1 MELYQN
7 KLTRAE
13 WETIEKPVSDEE
25 QKILSLIVEGY
36 HDTDIRKN
44 DTSTFLSYTKVEKTP
59 EVDWFIF
66 KQYFQATITTCIQ
79 KYAQGTPLENLS
91 EMKYLEGKD
100 LKPLRSSDSIRIQNS
115 DSVIRDNKQKIFEYI
130 LIELFENLL
139 KDLHKKKTTY
149 AFYLYTLIQLKKVA
163 VHDINKFVNG
173 YINSVISYALSMTN
187 TENIMENAYAFIE
200 QNKYLMKYADKEL
213 YSHQKKVF
221 GFYRNLYEGANV
233 AETKNKEEINR
244 LCNER
249 KTIQQ
254 QNVKWVEKK
263 MYLGDDDEE
272 KQRMEKEY
280 EDTIQNQ
287 TKLNAEQETQIE
299 AIDAEL
305 NELYFKK
312 YDKPPSLVIYT
323 APTGTGKTLTPIGLA
338 GQHRVIFV
346 CVARHIGMAL
356 AKAAISVDRKIAFA
370 FGCDTASD
378 IRLHYYSAIDYTV
391 NRRSGGIGKVD
402 HSNGKKVE
410 IMICDVQSY
419 LTAMYY
425 MMSFNEKEDIITY
438 WDEPTITMD
447 YEEHELHETI
457 HNNWKENKIPSVLL
471 SCATLPSMNELQPV
485 FTDFKRNFPDAVI
498 RNITSYDCK
507 KSIPILDKD
516 AYCALPHYIYEDY
529 TDLMRCV
536 MHCDENKTLLRYLDL
551 REVVSFIVY
560 SNKNGYASGSL
571 SISQYYKTI
580 SDITMNSIK
589 EHYLEIL
596 TNLTEESWP
605 SIYKYMS
612 STKQRR
618 IGDIGLSRTTSLKDT
633 YTPSAKSG
641 GSLTRTQSVFESGA
655 IKQNNNTIN
664 RNTGGL
670 LATTSDAYSLTDGPS
685 IFLTNNID
693 KIGQFYIQQSK
704 IDPSVFEKI
713 MLKIEYNEQISKEI
727 EKKESVIAHEEEKR
741 DKAMA
746 GGDDKKKSS
755 SNVGKLSVE
764 SQKLVEDINRARKK
778 IKLISLDP
786 IYSPNTKTHQE
797 RWAPNGSIVSN
808 AFVSDIGE
816 NNAKEIMQL
825 NIDNN
830 YKILM
835 LLGIGTFK
843 IHNNSRYMEIMK
855 KLAEEQRL
863 YMIIASTDYIYGTNY
878 QFCHGFISKDLSSI
892 TQQKTMQAMGRIGRN
907 NIQQDYTIRFR
918 DNDMIKALFSRPA
931 HNLEA
936 INMQKL
942 FSSND

>member
-13 WETIEKPVSDEE
+13 WETIEKPVSAEE
-25 QKILSLIVEGY
+25 KKILKLIVEGY
-36 HDTDIRKN
+36 YDTDIRKN

-59 EVDWFIF
+59 EVELFIF
-66 KQYFQATITTCIQ
+66 KQYFQSTISTCIN
-79 KYAQGTPLENLS
+79 KYGRGTSLANLS
-91 EMKYLEGKD
+91 DMKFLEGKD
-100 LKPLRSSDSIRIQNS
+100 MKHLKSSDSIRIQTS

-139 KDLHKKKTTY
+139 KNLYNKRNSY
-149 AFYLYTLIQLKKVA
+149 AFYLYTLLQIKKTA
-163 VHDINKFVNG
+163 VHNINKFVSK
-173 YINSVISYALSMTN
+173 YIDAVITYAENATN
-187 TENIMENAYAFIE
+187 VENIMTNAYEFIE
-200 QNKYLMKYADKEL
+200 KNTYLMKYADKEL

-221 GFYRNLYEGANV
+221 DFYRSRYESINIS
-233 AETKNKEEINR
+233 ETKNKNDILL
-244 LCNER
+244 LCKEKKR
-249 KTIQQ
+249 IQQ
-254 QNVKWVEKK
+254 KNLKWIENEL
-263 MYLGDDDEE
+263 YLGDNDEE
-272 KQRMEKEY
+272 QQKQE
-280 EDTIQNQ
+280 EDYKNAIQSQ
-287 TKLNAEQETQIE
+287 LQLDADQETQIE
-299 AIDAEL
+299 EIDSQL
-305 NELYFKK
+305 NDLYVKK
-312 YDKPPSLVIYT
+312 YTKTPSLVIYT

-338 GQHRVIFV
+338 GHHRIIFV

-356 AKAAISVDRKIAFA
+356 AKSAISVDRKIAFA

-378 IRLHYYSAIDYTV
+378 IRLHYYSAVDYTV
-391 NRRSGGIGKVD
+391 NKRSGGIGKVD
-402 HSNGKKVE
+402 HSNGSKVE

-447 YEEHELHETI
+447 YEDHELHEVI

-471 SCATLPSMNELQPV
+471 SCATLPSTTEMQPI
-485 FTDFKRNFPDAVI
+485 FTDFKRNFPGAVI

-516 AYCALPHYIYEDY
+516 GCCALPHYIYEDY
-529 TDLMRCV
+529 HDMMRCV
-536 MHCDENKTLLRYLDL
+536 MHCNENKTLLRYFDL
-551 REVVSFIVY
+551 REIIAFIVHVGH
-560 SNKNGYASGSL
+560 NKYIEGAL
-571 SISQYYKTI
+571 SISQYYQSV

-596 TNLTEESWP
+596 TNLPEESWNT
-605 SIYKYMS
+605 IYTHMS
-612 STKQRR
+612 SIRTRR
-618 IGDIGLSRTTSLKDT
+618 IGDDSLVNI
-633 YTPSAKSG
+633 SS
-641 GSLTRTQSVFESGA
+641 QSVFETGQTKKKS
-655 IKQNNNTIN
+655 NTSIN

-670 LATTSDAYSLTDGPS
+670 LATTSDAHSLTDGPS

-704 IDPSVFEKI
+704 IDATVFEKI
-713 MLKIEYNEQISKEI
+713 LTKIEYNEKLSKEI
-727 EKKESVIAHEEEKR
+727 EKKESFIAHEEEKR
-741 DKAMA
+741 DNAIS
-746 GGDDKKKSS
+746 GDDKKAS

-764 SQKLVEDINRARKK
+764 SLKMVADINRARKQ

-786 IYSPNTKTHQE
+786 MYLPNTKSHQE
-797 RWAPNGSIVSN
+797 IWAPNGEIVSN

-843 IHNNSRYMEIMK
+843 LHNNDRYMEIMK
-855 KLAEEQRL
+855 KLADEQRL
-863 YMIIASTDYIYGTNY
+863 FMIIASTDYIYGTNY

-918 DNDMIKALFSRPA
+918 DNDMIKALFTRPTN
-931 HNLEA
+931 NLEA
-936 INMQKL
+936 TNMQRL

>member
-13 WETIEKPVSDEE
+13 WETIEKPVSEE
-25 QKILSLIVEGY
+25 EKKILKLISDGY
-36 HDTDIRKN
+36 YDTNVRKN
-44 DTSTFLSYTKVEKTP
+44 DTSTFLSYTKVAKTP

-66 KQYFQATITTCIQ
+66 KQYFQNTITECIN
-79 KYAQGTPLENLS
+79 KYGKGTTLENLS
-91 EMKYLEGKD
+91 DMKFLEGKD
-100 LKPLRSSDSIRIQNS
+100 LKQLKGSDSIRINNS
-115 DSVIRDNKQKIFEYI
+115 DSIIRDNKQKIFEYI
-130 LIELFENLL
+130 LIELFEKLL
-139 KDLHKKKTTY
+139 KNLYKKNTDY
-149 AFYLYTLIQLKKVA
+149 AFYLYTLLQLKKSA
-163 VHDINKFVNG
+163 VHDINKFVNK
-173 YINSVISYALSMTN
+173 YIDAAIAYAQTMTKVD
-187 TENIMENAYAFIE
+187 NIMLNAYDFIE
-200 QNKYLMKYADKEL
+200 KNKYLMKYADKEL
-213 YSHQKKVF
+213 YSHQRKVF
-221 GFYRNLYEGANV
+221 DFYRGRYENINI
-233 AETKNKEEINR
+233 AENKNKEDIHT
-244 LCNER
+244 LCKE
-249 KTIQQ
+249 KKQIQQ
-254 QNVKWVEKK
+254 QNLQWIEND
-263 MYLGDDDEE
+263 MYLGDDEEE
-272 KQRMEKEY
+272 KQKQDEEY
-280 EDTIQNQ
+280 NRKIQNQ
-287 TKLNAEQETQIE
+287 LELDEDQETQISE
-299 AIDAEL
+299 IDDKL
-305 NELYFKK
+305 NELYTNQYEKS
-312 YDKPPSLVIYT
+312 PSLVIYT

-338 GQHRVIFV
+338 GHHRIIFV

-356 AKAAISVDRKIAFA
+356 AKSAISVNRKIAFA

-391 NRRSGGIGKVD
+391 NRKSGGIGKVD

-447 YEEHELHETI
+447 YEKHELHDII
-457 HNNWKENKIPSVLL
+457 HNNWKENKIPSILL
-471 SCATLPSMNELQPV
+471 SCATLPSMTELQPV

-516 AYCALPHYIYEDY
+516 AYCALPHYLYENFDE
-529 TDLMRCV
+529 LMRCV
-536 MHCDENKTLLRYLDL
+536 MHCNENKTLLRYFDL
-551 REVVSFIVY
+551 REVVAFIVY
-560 SNKNGYASGSL
+560 VSDNNYIDGSL
-571 SISQYYKTI
+571 TILQYYKNI

-596 TNLTEESWP
+596 TNLSEDSWKHIYDHLT
-605 SIYKYMS
+605 SI
-612 STKQRR
+612 KQRR
-618 IGDIGLSRTTSLKDT
+618 IGDVSIN
-633 YTPSAKSG
+633 
-641 GSLTRTQSVFESGA
+641 RTQ
-655 IKQNNNTIN
+655 KNTETAIN

-713 MLKIEYNEQISKEI
+713 MLKIEYNEKLSKEI
-727 EKKESVIAHEEEKR
+727 EKNESIIYHEEEKR
-741 DKAMA
+741 DKAVQ
-746 GGDDKKKSS
+746 GDDKKKAS
-755 SNVGKLSVE
+755 SNVGKLSIE

-778 IKLISLDP
+778 IKLISMDP
-786 IYSPNTKTHQE
+786 MYLPNTKSHQE
-797 RWAPNGSIVSN
+797 IWAPDGEIVSN

-816 NNAKEIMQL
+816 HNAKEIMQL

-843 IHNNSRYMEIMK
+843 LHNNDRYMEIMK
-855 KLAEEQRL
+855 KLADEQRL

-878 QFCHGFISKDLSSI
+878 QFCHGFISKDLSAI

-918 DNDMIKALFSRPA
+918 DNDMIKALFTKPTY
-931 HNLEA
+931 NLEA